1 MKVCTDACVF
11 GAWVAENIE
20 VLDIDKI
27 LDIGSGTGLLSLM
40 LAQKTVSQIDAIE
53 IDAGAAQQSAEN
65 FAASKWSERIK
76 TIHTALQEFSPEYGY
91 DCIVCNPP
99 FYENDLRSDDQIVNA
114 ARHDT
119 TMKLEE
125 LMLFISQQLSVSG
138 RAFILIPSQRTKYA
152 EETAAKYD
160 LFILKK
166 LLMKQSTKH
175 GYFRTVLML
184 TKSQAETPLIEELSI
199 RNNEQHY
206 TDRFVELLGDYYL
219 KL

>member
-20 VLDIDKI
+20 GLDIDKI

-65 FAASKWSERIK
+65 FAASKWNERIK

-99 FYENDLRSDDQIVNA
+99 FYENDLRSDDQLVNA

-125 LMLFISQQLSVSG
+125 LMLFISKQLSFSG

-160 LFILKK
+160 LFIPKK
-166 LLMKQSTKH
+166 LSMKQSTKH
-175 GYFRTVLML
+175 GYFRTVLIL
-184 TKSQAETPLIEELSI
+184 TKSLAETPLIEELSI